1 MAFLVLRS
9 AEIEEL
15 LPMAECIEVV
25 AGAVR
30 ELEEGTMTQPLR
42 SVYVPPGGN
51 GVMAW
56 MPAHRSGASPLY
68 GLKVL
73 CVIPGNPTRGL
84 DGHQGQVMLADGE
97 TGELRALLNA
107 STVTA
112 IRTAAVSGLATR
124 LLARADASTLAV
136 VGTGVQALGHL
147 ASIPLVRPITRVR
160 IAGRTPE
167 RAAEFVAGLAGRY
180 PFAVEAAE
188 SVEDAVRG
196 ADVVVTATS
205 SREPV
210 LERAWLAPGT
220 HVNAVGASQPT
231 HRELDPAVV
240 ADALL
245 FTDRRESLAN
255 EAADYRLA
263 LEGGLI
269 GESHLRGE
277 LGELVTGRVEGRTSD
292 DQLTLFRSLGLAVFD
307 VAAAEHVVAKAQS
320 AGAGTLVEL

>member
-1 MAFLVLRS
+1 
-9 AEIEEL
+9 
-15 LPMAECIEVV
+15 MAECIEVV
-25 AGAVR
+25 AAAVAA
-30 ELEEGTMTQPLR
+30 LEEGTITQPLR
-42 SVYVPPGGN
+42 SVYAPPSAN

-56 MPAHRSGASPLY
+56 MPAHRSGDAPLY

-73 CVIPGNPTRGL
+73 CVIPGNPARGL

-124 LLARADASTLAV
+124 LLSRPESSTLAII
-136 VGTGVQALGHL
+136 GTGVQALGHL
-147 ASIPLVRPITRVR
+147 ESIPLVRPIERVR

-180 PFAVEAAE
+180 SLSVEASA
-188 SVEDAVRG
+188 SAADAVRG
-196 ADVVVTATS
+196 ADIVVTATS

-210 LERAWLAPGT
+210 LERDWLEPGV

-231 HRELDPAVV
+231 HRELDPAIV
-240 ADALL
+240 ADSLL

-263 LEGGLI
+263 LENGVI
-269 GESHLRGE
+269 TESHLRGE
-277 LGELVTGRVEGRTSD
+277 LGQLVTGRVEGRTSD
-292 DQLTLFRSLGLAVFD
+292 EQLTLFRSLGLAVFD
-307 VAAAEHVVAKAQS
+307 VAAAEHVVAKAHAS
-320 AGAGTLVEL
+320 RAGTVVDL